1 MKAVEKKA
9 AAKAKKADIVAETQV
24 QDIPLE
30 PGSLGGSGALSLLTT
45 LHRSSSNAPDFL
57 LAILNIQ
64 HSRIWSL
71 VSEYQ
76 VTSDGA
82 MVS

>member
-1 MKAVEKKA
+1 LKALEKKA

-30 PGSLGGSGALSLLTT
+30 PGSLGGAGALSLVTT
-45 LHRSSSNAPDFL
+45 LHQSSSNAPGFS
-57 LAILNIQ
+57 IPQINSCIP
-64 HSRIWSL
+64 L

-76 VTSDGA
+76 VSSDGA
-82 MVS
+82 LIS